1 MKQKTKCSQR
11 RGAFHL
17 EDNMDPIAALIISL
31 VMLVGITALKFAHII
46 SLDTLLIC
54 VILILIYNRLML

>member
-1 MKQKTKCSQR
+1 
-11 RGAFHL
+11 
-17 EDNMDPIAALIISL
+17 MDPIAALIISL